1 MINPQKRPITMMIR
15 ALDASGELL
24 EIIAAIFIS
33 RYCFRLDG
41 SLYMLGII
49 ACEINFKALLS
60 SHLLLLEIIACGVSL
75 KVLLSNQ
82 RLELPTPVESKREL
96 RSNFAESGI
105 IVPNLTKYFQLYF
118 SRCTAG
124 LNRASNAIAIVFI
137 CDTSDSLTKYKA
149 QICKSTCSHSV
160 GWFVCK
166 VSQVALRGM

>member
-1 MINPQKRPITMMIR
+1 MITPQKRPITMMIR
-15 ALDASGELL
+15 ALDASGE
-24 EIIAAIFIS
+24 AVNQKS
-33 RYCFRLDG
+33 
-41 SLYMLGII
+41 
-49 ACEINFKALLS
+49 ACVFNLM
-60 SHLLLLEIIACGVSL
+60 
-75 KVLLSNQ
+75 VLLSNQ
-82 RLELPTPVESKREL
+82 RLELLTPVESKSEL
-96 RSNFAESGI
+96 RFNFAESGT

-124 LNRASNAIAIVFI
+124 LNRASIAIAIVFI